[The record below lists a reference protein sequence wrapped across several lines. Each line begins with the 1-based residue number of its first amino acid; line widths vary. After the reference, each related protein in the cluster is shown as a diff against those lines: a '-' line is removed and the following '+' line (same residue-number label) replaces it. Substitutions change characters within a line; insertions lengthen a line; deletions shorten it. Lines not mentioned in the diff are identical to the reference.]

1 MINMTNFDFLKNE
14 KKFDSFADTA
24 VTAEKLLNIDIDS
37 CVLNCRR
44 AMEFAVKWMYS
55 VDKELKPPYEQ
66 TLVCL
71 INDENFRDIVG
82 EDTYRRMD
90 FIRKVGNNAA
100 HSGKKVTKE
109 QAELCLENLYYFMDQ
124 VAYFYADSYTEQ
136 QFDKNLPIQTPE
148 KAFSPANDTDIDLQ
162 ALIEENKALKKQ
174 LTAHRQEKQQTY
186 TSKPLEHGTPS
197 GKTTDLYI
205 KTS

>member
-1 MINMTNFDFLKNE
+1 MTNFDFLKNE
-14 KKFDSFADTA
+14 EKFDSFAETA

-124 VAYFYADSYTEQ
+124 VAYFYADSYTECR
-136 QFDKNLPIQTPE
+136 
-148 KAFSPANDTDIDLQ
+148 
-162 ALIEENKALKKQ
+162 Q
-174 LTAHRQEKQQTY
+174 LHRTA
-186 TSKPLEHGTPS
+186 
-197 GKTTDLYI
+197 I
-205 KTS
+205 